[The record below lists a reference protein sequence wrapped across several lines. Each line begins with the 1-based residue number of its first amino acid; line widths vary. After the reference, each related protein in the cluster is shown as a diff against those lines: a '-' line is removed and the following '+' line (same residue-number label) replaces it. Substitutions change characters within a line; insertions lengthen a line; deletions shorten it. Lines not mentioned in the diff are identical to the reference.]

1 MTTSDFDD
9 EDERDGLHIDS
20 DELYEHLTE
29 VTRDIRKLRS
39 ELTKALRERDC
50 VRRLLGLSPAP
61 DAVS

>member
-1 MTTSDFDD
+1 MSLPRSSARIRPGPDP
-9 EDERDGLHIDS
+9 
-20 DELYEHLTE
+20 DELYEQLTE

-39 ELTKALRERDC
+39 ELTKALRVRDC